1 MSENIFNSTE
11 YISENLVAKNL
22 NTAFIGSNIIVLDST
37 DSTNNYLKKLAR
49 SSAENGT
56 VVVAREQ
63 TSGKGR
69 LGRVW
74 CSEKDKNLTFS
85 ILLQPDIK
93 PDEVQAITP
102 VAGLALCKAIRE
114 FFNLDCKIKWPND
127 IIIDNKKLSGIL
139 TEMSATTSGVDF
151 IVIGIGINLD
161 QEIFDDEIKHKAT
174 SVYLETN
181 KKTDKNAFL
190 ASILKHIEDEFVSCN
205 YRFTEGNIAEY
216 KSLCATVGRQV
227 SFLSK
232 NATLTGTAV
241 DINPNGELVV
251 QLPDKNIY
259 TINSGEVTI
268 QGIY

>member
-1 MSENIFNSTE
+1 MDKNILNKTE
-11 YISENLVAKNL
+11 YISENSLAKNL
-22 NTAFIGSNIIVLDST
+22 DTAFMGSNLIVLDST
-37 DSTNNYLKKLAR
+37 DSTNNYLKNIAR
-49 SSAENGT
+49 NGAKNGT
-56 VVVAREQ
+56 VVIAREQ

-74 CSEKDKNLTFS
+74 SSEKDKNLTFS
-85 ILLQPDIK
+85 ILLRPDIK

-127 IIIDNKKLSGIL
+127 VIIGKKKLSGIL
-139 TEMSATTSGVDF
+139 TEMSAIATGVDF

-161 QEIFDDEIKHKAT
+161 QENFDDEIKHKAT
-174 SVYLETN
+174 SIYLETN
-181 KKTDKNAFL
+181 EKTDKNAFL
-190 ASILKHIEDEFVSCN
+190 ASILKHIEDEFVKCN
-205 YRFTEGNIAEY
+205 YHFTAKNIAEY
-216 KSLCATVGRQV
+216 KSLCATIGRQV
-227 SFLSK
+227 SFLSNNK
-232 NATLTGTAV
+232 TLTGTAV